1 MWPGQQPPGGEQ
13 NPQQPNPYQQPDS
26 QQPNPYQ
33 QPGSQQPNPY
43 QQPGYGQQQHG
54 QGHNPYQQ
62 PGYGTQPGYGQQQGQ
77 QWGQPSMPGGP
88 AGPPG
93 GGKKPRTALVAV
105 ISALAVIAA
114 AVITTVLVVNDDEGK
129 KTAGPDTEQS
139 PGGTPSPSG
148 SEEKKPGG
156 GTASKDPSEPL
167 VPGWQTVINPKHHS
181 AFDVPEKDWN
191 LASQGTITGFEDK
204 KGKPLVAMSAPAFY
218 KEKWCQDSNRAAVGT
233 KGAQGSRN
241 TEEAAEIAASNFV
254 LAGYDQEQKGTL
266 KESGAKPFKNEQG
279 IKGHIATASVTGAP
293 KEDKCSADGKVV
305 AVSWL
310 NVDDDLSI
318 WVFLTDA
325 GVKDE
330 VPAAT
335 IKKMAASLR
344 SYGEPGND
352 DNPRG

>member
-13 NPQQPNPYQQPDS
+13 NP

-43 QQPGYGQQQHG
+43 QQPGYGQQPPG

-62 PGYGTQPGYGQQQGQ
+62 PGYGAQPGYGQQQGQ
-77 QWGQPSMPGGP
+77 QWGQSTVPGGP

-114 AVITTVLVVNDDEGK
+114 AVITAVLVVNDDDGK
-129 KTAGPDTEQS
+129 KTAGPDTKQS
-139 PGGTPSPSG
+139 PGTPSPGG

-181 AFDVPEKDWN
+181 AFDVPKKDWN
-191 LASQGTITGFEDK
+191 LASEGTITGFEDK
-204 KGKPLVAMSAPAFY
+204 KGKLLVAMSAPAFY
-218 KEKWCQDSNRAAVGT
+218 KEKWCESSNRAAVGT

-241 TEEAAEIAASNFV
+241 TKEAAEIAASNFV

-266 KESGAKPFKNEQG
+266 KQSGAKPFKNEQG

-330 VPAAT
+330 VPAGT

-344 SYGEPGND
+344 SYGEPGDD